1 MLSNTFSKCPAKC
14 PVCGYRFPLAF
25 HLFFNDRAGIKCDD
39 CNSLLGHSFQCKV
52 FKIIFMFMGV
62 GTFALSIDQE
72 NLIWLLPALIF
83 SSIMIYLQRCS
94 KFIIIFNSKQQNS
107 R

>member
-1 MLSNTFSKCPAKC
+1 MLSNTFSKC

-52 FKIIFMFMGV
+52 IKTVFMFAGV
-62 GTFALSIDQE
+62 GAIALSIDQD
-72 NLIWLLPALIF
+72 NLFWLLPAFIF
-83 SSIMIYLQRCS
+83 LSIMTYFQRCS
-94 KFIIIFNSKQQNS
+94 TFKILFNGKS
-107 R
+107 